1 MEEQLRNQFSGS
13 RGARHAIMQC
23 GKHCRFKLVY
33 ALNQFVGLGVKI
45 NEKQVKEEQNK
56 MPCCIADFRT
66 INSNEDNPSTVIER
80 DLLSLMPP
88 HISLMHAAC

>member
-1 MEEQLRNQFSGS
+1 
-13 RGARHAIMQC
+13 MQSC

-33 ALNQFVGLGVKI
+33 ALNQLVGLEVKN

-80 DLLSLMPP
+80 DLLSFMPP